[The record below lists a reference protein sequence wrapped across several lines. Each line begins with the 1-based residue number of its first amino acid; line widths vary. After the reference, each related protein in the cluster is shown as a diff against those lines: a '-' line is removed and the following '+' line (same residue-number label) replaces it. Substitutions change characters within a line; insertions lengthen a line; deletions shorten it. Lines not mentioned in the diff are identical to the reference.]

1 MKQTRY
7 ALISV
12 SKKDGVVEFAKFLNA
27 YGIRIISTGGTFN
40 LLKKEGLDVIQVKD
54 LTHSEEILDG
64 RVKTLHPIIHGGLLA
79 DLDVE
84 EHVKTIVKNN
94 ISPIEFVVINLY
106 PFEDVI
112 TNQNCKYED
121 AVENI
126 DIGGPSMLRSGA
138 KNHKHVTVIFDP
150 NDYEIVKKE
159 IIEYGKTTI
168 STRKY
173 LANKVFAY
181 TSYYDAKIA
190 QYFSRINN
198 ISYLDNFAIPMR
210 KVQSLRYGEN
220 PHQDAAVYEDNAFNL
235 FTILKAKQI
244 HGKELSYNNI
254 NDANA
259 AINIVRD
266 FSSKKCYTALK
277 HTNPCGVGIDDD
289 EYKAWRKCYEGDKIS
304 IFGGIIATNTIVT
317 PKIANE
323 LNTIFLE
330 IIIAQGFT
338 KEAEEILKT
347 KKNLRLLIL
356 DFEIKCDQ
364 PFTFKSIN
372 GGVLYQDSD
381 FPDWKDD
388 FKNWHCVTKREN
400 ASALNDLHFAWKI
413 CKHLKSNAICVAQ
426 NGQLLGIGVGQT
438 NRVQAVKLALESN
451 KEILKNAV
459 LASDAFFPMPDS
471 IELISQYPI
480 VAIAQTG
487 GSIKDKDV
495 IEKCNQLDLVMY
507 LTGKRHFLH

>member
-12 SKKDGVVEFAKFLNA
+12 SRKDGIIEFAKFLNQQ
-27 YGIRIISTGGTFN
+27 GITIISTGGTFN
-40 LLKKEGLDVIQVKD
+40 LLKKEGLDIIQVKD
-54 LTHSEEILDG
+54 LTQYEEILDG
-64 RVKTLHPIIHGGLLA
+64 RVKTLHPSIHGGLLA

-84 EHVKTIVKNN
+84 EHVKTINKKN
-94 ISPIEFVVINLY
+94 IHPIEFVVINLY
-106 PFEDVI
+106 PFEDAI
-112 TNQNCKYED
+112 ANPNCKYEH

-150 NDYEIVKKE
+150 NDYEIIKKE
-159 IIEYGKTTI
+159 MITHGKTI
-168 STRKY
+168 LQTRQY

-190 QYFSRINN
+190 QYFSKINK
-198 ISYLDNFAIPMR
+198 ISYLDNFAIPMK

-220 PHQDAAVYEDNAFNL
+220 PHQNAAIYQDNAFNL
-235 FTILKAKQI
+235 FSILKAEQI

-259 AINIVRD
+259 SINIVKD
-266 FSSKKCYTALK
+266 FVNEKCYTALK
-277 HTNPCGVGIDDD
+277 HTNPCGVGVDKD
-289 EYKAWRKCYEGDKIS
+289 EYKAWRKCYEGDKVS
-304 IFGGIIATNTIVT
+304 IFGGIIATNTIVNA
-317 PKIANE
+317 KIANE
-323 LNTIFLE
+323 LNSIFLE

-338 KEAEEILKT
+338 DEAKEILKT

-356 DFEIKCDQ
+356 DFDSYCDQ

-372 GGVLYQDSD
+372 GGVLYQESD
-381 FPDWKDD
+381 LPNWEED
-388 FKNWHCVTKREN
+388 FKNWQCVTEKTNPN
-400 ASALNDLHFAWKI
+400 ALHDLQFAWKI

-426 NGQLLGIGVGQT
+426 DGQLLGIGVGQT

-451 KEILKNAV
+451 KDLLKNAV

-480 VAIAQTG
+480 TAIVQTG

-495 IEKCNQLDLVMY
+495 IEKTNQLNLVMY